1 MLTRIKSKST
11 VNLLTGLAYQIINT
25 GMSLMLPYLFI
36 TKFGSE
42 TNGLLNS
49 IAQLFV
55 YLDLL
60 EAGVGSATIQA
71 LYKPIACNDHDSIN
85 SILSATKVY
94 YIRTGIIYSLILII
108 ISFLYPFLVDSNLP
122 NHVII
127 ATILLQG
134 ISSVWRF
141 FVQAKYSLLLKAD
154 GRIYILYLLMLGT
167 SIFRN
172 VGKIIA
178 IKLGYDILV
187 VQAIHLMIS
196 LAESVVIVLFIRS
209 KYRWLNVNFA
219 PDYKSV
225 GQKKYVLVQ
234 TIAWLVFNHTDIML
248 LTILCRDLKIVS
260 VYSLYSLIFYAIQNI
275 LESIRNSYQFKL
287 GQKYAASKE
296 KAFYFF
302 SDYKQIYIIVAFALC
317 TICYILISP
326 FIKLYT
332 RGVSDT
338 NYLMQYLPDLFFV
351 SRVLY
356 TVREV
361 YRQPVEASGQFKKT
375 QRIMINEMIINLFL
389 SFLLIPFFN
398 IYGALIGTIIA
409 LIYGIT
415 SLILFDYKEV
425 FAIGI
430 TIRSFTEIICLFFI
444 SIVGAFICRH
454 VFVEPKGYFSLMTTG
469 TECMLI
475 VISLFLLYGLIILK
489 KRMNRE

>member
-1 MLTRIKSKST
+1 M
-11 VNLLTGLAYQIINT
+11 INT
-25 GMSLMLPYLFI
+25 GMSLILPYLFI

-55 YLDLL
+55 YLELL

-71 LYKPIACNDHDSIN
+71 LYKPIARNDHDSIN
-85 SILSATKVY
+85 SILSATKKY

-108 ISFLYPFLVDSNLP
+108 ISFSYPFFVDSSLP
-122 NHVII
+122 KHVII

-141 FVQAKYSLLLKAD
+141 FVQAKYSMLLKAD

-172 VGKIIA
+172 AGKIIA
-178 IKLGYDILV
+178 IKLGYGILV

-209 KYRWLNVNFA
+209 KYRWLNVNFT
-219 PDYKSV
+219 PDYKSI
-225 GQKKYVLVQ
+225 GQKNYVLIQ

-260 VYSLYSLIFYAIQNI
+260 VYSLYSLIFNAIQNI

-287 GQKYAASKE
+287 GQKYSVSKK
-296 KAFYFF
+296 KAFHFY
-302 SDYKQIYIIVAFALC
+302 SEYKQVYMIAAFALC

-332 RGVSDT
+332 NGVSDT
-338 NYLMQYLPDLFFV
+338 NYLMQYLPEFFFA

-375 QRIMINEMIINLFL
+375 QRIMINEMVINLFL

-409 LIYGIT
+409 LVYGIT
-415 SLILFDYKEV
+415 SLICFDYKEV

-430 TIRSFTEIICLFFI
+430 KSRSFTEIICLFFI
-444 SIVGAFICRH
+444 SIVGAIICRH
-454 VFVEPKGYFSLMTTG
+454 VFYEPKSYFSLIITG
-469 TECMLI
+469 TGCML
-475 VISLFLLYGLIILK
+475 VVTSLFLVYALIILIIMK
-489 KRMNRE
+489 KGKNYE